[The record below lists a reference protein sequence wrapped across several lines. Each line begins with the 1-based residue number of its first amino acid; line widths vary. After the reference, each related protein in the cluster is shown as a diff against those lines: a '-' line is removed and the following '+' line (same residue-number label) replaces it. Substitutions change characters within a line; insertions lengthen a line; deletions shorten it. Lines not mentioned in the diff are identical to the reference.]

1 MKDAGVM
8 NKINPRGGALF
19 VLLVIVLKILN
30 NIVCAGV
37 CKSLSTCDNWIEY

>member
-19 VLLVIVLKILN
+19 DLLVIVLK
-30 NIVCAGV
+30 NI
-37 CKSLSTCDNWIEY
+37 E

>member
-19 VLLVIVLKILN
+19 VLLIIVLK
-30 NIVCAGV
+30 NI
-37 CKSLSTCDNWIEY
+37 E